1 MWNKIRDAVKR
12 LPSMR
17 SLKAR
22 IFIIIMLVGTIP
34 SILMRYG
41 ILKSYEERAV
51 YQRQKVVQNQLK
63 ILANHLITY
72 NYLQDASSEVIN
84 AELDMLSSLY
94 DGRVLII
101 GSNYKIVKD
110 TYGVSE
116 GRTIISEE
124 VFRTFKG
131 ESLSNYVRPDEYN
144 TDGYIEMTVPILVT
158 VTKDDG
164 QGEPI
169 EESVVR
175 GVMLTSISAEY
186 ITSTLSSMNRK
197 AFIWEALIILVVFT
211 LAIVCSLLLARPFNY
226 VTDAIN
232 RVKEGFSDEKI
243 SVPDYVETTHII
255 DAFNA
260 LLKRMRVLDT
270 SRQEFVANVSHEL
283 KTPLASMKVLADSLL
298 AQTDAPPE
306 LYREFL
312 TDIAEEI
319 DRENQIITDLLALV
333 KMDKTASGL
342 NISTVDINAL
352 TELILR
358 RLRPT
363 ARKKDVE
370 VVFES
375 IRPVTAE
382 VDEVK
387 MTLILSNLVENAIK
401 YNKEHGRVK
410 VVLDAD
416 HQYFTLEISDTG
428 IGIPEEALGHIF
440 ERFYRVDKSHSREIG
455 GTGLG
460 LAIARSAVLRHKG
473 SVKVSSVE
481 NEGTVFIVKIP
492 LNYIAF

>member
-1 MWNKIRDAVKR
+1 
-12 LPSMR
+12 
-17 SLKAR
+17 
-22 IFIIIMLVGTIP
+22 
-34 SILMRYG
+34 
-41 ILKSYEERAV
+41 
-51 YQRQKVVQNQLK
+51 
-63 ILANHLITY
+63 
-72 NYLQDASSEVIN
+72 
-84 AELDMLSSLY
+84 
-94 DGRVLII
+94 
-101 GSNYKIVKD
+101 
-110 TYGVSE
+110 
-116 GRTIISEE
+116 
-124 VFRTFKG
+124 
-131 ESLSNYVRPDEYN
+131 
-144 TDGYIEMTVPILVT
+144 MTVPILVT

-358 RLRPT
+358 RLRPI